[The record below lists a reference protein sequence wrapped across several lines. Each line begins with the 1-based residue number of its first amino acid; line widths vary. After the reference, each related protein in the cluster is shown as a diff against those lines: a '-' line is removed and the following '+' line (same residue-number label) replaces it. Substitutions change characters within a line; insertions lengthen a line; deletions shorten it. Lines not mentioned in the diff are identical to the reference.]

1 MRLRQRAL
9 FYALMDSHGVLYT
22 RELPGGGYVAIEAV
36 GEDGELFRARVSVE
50 RRTDPERRMGHPA
63 PVIAEAAGASRTT
76 VFNEL
81 SQIAADNVAVATGIL
96 RWQASRRAQ
105 P

>member
-1 MRLRQRAL
+1 MRSQQRAL

-36 GEDGELFRARVSVE
+36 GDDGPSFRARVSVE

-63 PVIAEAAGASRTT
+63 PVIAEASGANRTD

-81 SQIAADNVAVATGIL
+81 YRIAADNVAVASGIL
-96 RWQASRRAQ
+96 RWQASRRARS
-105 P
+105 